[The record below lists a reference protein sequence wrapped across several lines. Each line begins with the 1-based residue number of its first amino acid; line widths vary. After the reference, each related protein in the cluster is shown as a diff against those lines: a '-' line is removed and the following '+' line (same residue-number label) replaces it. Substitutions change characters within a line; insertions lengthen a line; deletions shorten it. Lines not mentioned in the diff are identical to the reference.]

1 LLRGLG
7 WTLGARY
14 YYGLVDVYK
23 DIPGK
28 KNSALYLKLMVPIGL
43 SQKKK
48 EEIKKIKD
56 ARDEKKAA
64 KKAAKKEAK
73 EDEKDRS
80 FSANNET
87 MMY

>member
-1 LLRGLG
+1 
-7 WTLGARY
+7 
-14 YYGLVDVYK
+14 
-23 DIPGK
+23 
-28 KNSALYLKLMVPIGL
+28 MVPIGL

-87 MMY
+87 MMYWNKVILIDLYRC